1 MPTTKSL
8 PVVISAWSVPVLV
21 IGQFAML
28 AVVPVAV
35 IVITVERNARLRP
48 LRWWARGLA
57 AAYATA
63 LVLWAA
69 GPDRAPSLSKD
80 LHPALAA
87 VIVAAGVATA
97 VAYHVLRRQAA
108 SQEAAPIS

>member
-8 PVVISAWSVPVLV
+8 PVIISAWSVPVLI

-35 IVITVERNARLRP
+35 VLITVHRHAPLRA

-57 AAYATA
+57 ATYLTA
-63 LVLWAA
+63 LILWAA

-80 LHPALAA
+80 LHPA
-87 VIVAAGVATA
+87 VATA
-97 VAYHVLRRQAA
+97 IVATAIATAIAYHALRRRSKSPQAERV
-108 SQEAAPIS
+108 S